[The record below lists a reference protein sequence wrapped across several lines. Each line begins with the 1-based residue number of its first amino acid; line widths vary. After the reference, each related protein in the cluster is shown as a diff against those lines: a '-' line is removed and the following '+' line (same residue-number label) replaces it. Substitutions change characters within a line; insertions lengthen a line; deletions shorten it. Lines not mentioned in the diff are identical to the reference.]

1 MTDLLTAQVTTLPLR
16 QDDPVSFA
24 LIIKVMLITVVLL
37 AIAYVVLRVYARRH
51 AIAPAHQSVIALQCT
66 QALRLSTKTKVYLLL
81 VDGKQVLVTEHLN
94 GATTTILSD
103 SPGAFASVAEA
114 QP

>member
-1 MTDLLTAQVTTLPLR
+1 VTDLFTAQASTLPLR

-37 AIAYVVLRVYARRH
+37 AIVYVVLRLYARRH
-51 AIAPAHQSVIALQCT
+51 AIAPAQPSAVALQCT

-94 GATTTILSD
+94 GATTTVLSG
-103 SPGAFASVAEA
+103 SPGAVPPVAET
-114 QP
+114 QT

>member
-1 MTDLLTAQVTTLPLR
+1 MTDLLAAQASTLPLR

-37 AIAYVVLRVYARRH
+37 AIVYVVLRLYARRH
-51 AIAPAHQSVIALQCT
+51 AIAPAQSSAVALQCT
-66 QALRLSTKTKVYLLL
+66 QALRLSTKTKVYLLQ

-94 GATTTILSD
+94 GSTTTVLSD
-103 SPGAFASVAEA
+103 ASGMVAPIAEA